1 MFSLQLLKRKV
12 EQRMNNM
19 MGIFMQ
25 LMQSQNPMAMMM
37 QMFGKNP
44 AMQRAMQM
52 MNGKTPEQMQQVV
65 MNMSKEAGIDPN
77 FINQFVKK

>member
-25 LMQSQNPMAMMM
+25 LMQSKNPMAMMM

>member
-1 MFSLQLLKRKV
+1 
-12 EQRMNNM
+12 MNNM

-44 AMQRAMQM
+44 AMQRAIQM

-65 MNMSKEAGIDPN
+65 MNMSKEAGIDHN

>member
-1 MFSLQLLKRKV
+1 MFNLQLLKRKV

-19 MGIFMQ
+19 MGVFMQ

-77 FINQFVKK
+77 FINQFMKK

>member
-19 MGIFMQ
+19 MGVFMQ

>member
-1 MFSLQLLKRKV
+1 MFNLRLLKRKV

>member
-1 MFSLQLLKRKV
+1 
-12 EQRMNNM
+12 MNNM

-44 AMQRAMQM
+44 AMQRAM
-52 MNGKTPEQMQQVV
+52 
-65 MNMSKEAGIDPN
+65 
-77 FINQFVKK
+77 